1 MLLEAR
7 DISFSYD
14 DHPVLNKVSV
24 GLPRGGLVSLLGPNG
39 CGKTTLLKVL
49 LGIYPF
55 RGGEV
60 RLDNR
65 PLHNLSR
72 KALAREMAYVPQ
84 LHRAAF
90 AYQVLDVVLMGRLP
104 HKSFL
109 APFSRRDRE
118 LALAALERLGIAHLR
133 ERTYTCISGGERQLV
148 LIARALCQGAHTF
161 ILDEP
166 VTGLD
171 YGNQI
176 RLLEQLSRLAS
187 EGYTFVKSTHFPDHA
202 LWISSHVVLLK
213 DGRVI
218 AEGKPEQ
225 VINKDTLFH
234 LYGTEVDVWPLLE
247 NFRICVPE
255 RIRQRFC
262 SCHDSRRP
270 VHFCET
276 GGKQC

>member
-65 PLHNLSR
+65 PLHDLSR

-213 DGRVI
+213 HGRVI
-218 AEGKPEQ
+218 AEGKPEE

-255 RIRQRFC
+255 RIRKRFC

-270 VHFCET
+270 VHLCGT
-276 GGKQC
+276 GGQQC

>member
-187 EGYTFVKSTHFPDHA
+187 AGYTFVKSTHFPDHA

>member
-65 PLHNLSR
+65 PLHDLSR

-118 LALAALERLGIAHLR
+118 LALVALERLGIAHLR

-176 RLLEQLSRLAS
+176 RLLEQLSKLAS

-276 GGKQC
+276 GGQQC

>member
-55 RGGEV
+55 LGGEV

-65 PLHNLSR
+65 PLHDLSR
-72 KALAREMAYVPQ
+72 KALAREIAYVPQ
-84 LHRAAF
+84 FHRAAF

-118 LALAALERLGIAHLR
+118 LAQAALERLGIAHLR

-176 RLLEQLSRLAS
+176 RLLEQLSNLAA

-202 LWISSHVVLLK
+202 LWISSHVVMLK

-218 AEGKPEQ
+218 AEGKPET
-225 VINKDTLFH
+225 VINKTNLFH
-234 LYGTEVDVWPLLE
+234 LYGAEVDVLPLLE